1 MWTLP
6 ILVVGISVALSIPVG
21 FYLAWI
27 MDGRYR
33 APRWLRWIEERLD
46 TGPQN
51 WKQYAVAL
59 LLFNTV
65 MFVFGFVVLALQPL
79 LAAQPGRQGD
89 AGPDDDL
96 QHGHAR
102 S

>member
-1 MWTLP
+1 
-6 ILVVGISVALSIPVG
+6 
-21 FYLAWI
+21 

-33 APRWLRWIEERLD
+33 APGWLRWIEQRLD

-51 WKQYAVAL
+51 WKQYALSL

-65 MFVFGFVVLALQPL
+65 MFVFGFVVLALQPCA
-79 LAAQPGRQGD
+79 AAQPGRQGD
-89 AGPDDDL
+89 ARSDDDL
-96 QHGHAR
+96 QHRDAR